1 MINRELIEVFSEIA
15 REKNIDR
22 TELGSI
28 IEQLF
33 LYIIEKQNG
42 DSSNCSVIV
51 NLDKGEIEIY
61 AEKTIV
67 DKVKEPHLE
76 ITLKEVLK
84 KDPDLSDLHVGDPYI
99 EVIEPKVFSRRIIA
113 HAKQFFSQRIIDVER
128 NYIYEDYANRVGEIV
143 IGVVHQVQRENIFIN
158 IDHAELRMPR
168 REQIPTERFRRGDT
182 TRAVIKSVE
191 ITAKG
196 PDIIV
201 SRSDNHFLFKL
212 FEMEVP
218 EIEDGIIEIT
228 KIARHPGERAKIIVN
243 SNDRR
248 IDAVGACVGMRG
260 SRIQAIV
267 RELNNEKIDIVNF
280 SERPEV
286 LIARALSPAKP
297 IELHIDDDRQYC
309 VAIFNKDD
317 LETAIGKG
325 GVNINL
331 ASQLTEYRIDA
342 YSAKEYET
350 FLKNQEITL
359 KSLPNFPKDAIQG
372 LSEIYINN
380 VAALLAANENKLLT
394 AEGVTEDS
402 LEEIYNIVQSFIE
415 VDNESDNSE
424 DTEDNLIKENQE

>member
-1 MINRELIEVFSEIA
+1 LINRELIDVFSEIA
-15 REKNIDR
+15 REKNVDR
-22 TELGSI
+22 SELGSI

-51 NLDKGEIEIY
+51 NIDKGEIEIY
-61 AEKTIV
+61 AEKIIT
-67 DKVKEPHLE
+67 KEVTDPNTE

-84 KDPDLSDLHVGDPYI
+84 QDPDLSDLEVGDPFI
-99 EVIEPKVFSRRIIA
+99 EVIDPRIFSRRIVA

-128 NYIYEDYANRVGEIV
+128 KYIYEDYANRVGEIV
-143 IGVVHQVQRENIFIN
+143 IGVVHQVQRDNIFIN

-196 PDIIV
+196 PDIVI
-201 SRSDNHFLFKL
+201 SRSDNHFLYKL

-228 KIARHPGERAKIIVN
+228 KIARHPGERAKIIV
-243 SNDRR
+243 SSHDRR

-267 RELNNEKIDIVNF
+267 RELNNEKIDIVNH
-280 SERPEV
+280 SDKPEI
-286 LIARALSPAKP
+286 LITRALSPAKP
-297 IELHIDDDRQYC
+297 LELHIDDERKYC
-309 VAIFNKDD
+309 VALFDKEE

-331 ASQLTEYRIDA
+331 ASKLIDYKIDA
-342 YSAKEYET
+342 FTPDEYESYQR
-350 FLKNQEITL
+350 NQEIML
-359 KSLPNFPKDAIQG
+359 KSVTDFPRGVTRSLADVN
-372 LSEIYINN
+372 INN
-380 VAALLAANENKLLT
+380 VAELLSASEERLLS
-394 AEGVTEDS
+394 AEMVTEEN
-402 LEEIYNIVQSFIE
+402 LEDIYNAVQSFIE
-415 VDNESDNSE
+415 VDK
-424 DTEDNLIKENQE
+424 KENTEEEQEEESKE

>member
-1 MINRELIEVFSEIA
+1 MINRELIEVFADIA

-33 LYIIEKQNG
+33 LYIIEKQNE

-67 DKVKEPHLE
+67 DKVENPHFE
-76 ITLKEVLK
+76 ITLKDVLK
-84 KDPDLSDLHVGDPYI
+84 QDPDLSDLQVGDPFI
-99 EVIEPKVFSRRIIA
+99 EVIDPRIFSRRIIA
-113 HAKQFFSQRIIDVER
+113 HAKQFFSQRIVDVER
-128 NYIYEDYANRVGEIV
+128 KYIYEDYANRVGEII
-143 IGVVHQVQRENIFIN
+143 IGVVHQVQRDNIYVN

-168 REQIPTERFRRGDT
+168 WEQIPSERFRRGDT

-196 PDIIV
+196 PDIII

-218 EIEDGIIEIT
+218 EIEDGIIEIK
-228 KIARHPGERAKIIVN
+228 KIARNPGERAKIIVN
-243 SNDRR
+243 SHDRR

-280 SERPEV
+280 SEKPEV
-286 LIARALSPAKP
+286 LITRALSPAKP
-297 IELHIDDDRQYC
+297 IELHIDDDRKYC
-309 VAIFNKDD
+309 VAIFDKDE

-342 YSAKEYET
+342 YSPAEYET
-350 FLKNQEITL
+350 FLKNQETSL
-359 KSLPNFPKDAIQG
+359 KSIPKFPKDALQG
-372 LSEIYINN
+372 LSEIYISN
-380 VAALLAANENKLLT
+380 VATLLSANEKKLLT
-394 AEGVTEDS
+394 VDGITEDS
-402 LEEIYNIVQSFIE
+402 LEEIYNLVQSFLEIDKE
-415 VDNESDNSE
+415 PDNSE
-424 DTEDNLIKENQE
+424 DAETNLTEETQE

>member
-22 TELGSI
+22 SELGSI

-33 LYIIEKQNG
+33 LYIIEKQNE

-51 NLDKGEIEIY
+51 NIDKGEIEIY

-67 DKVKEPHLE
+67 DKIENPHFE
-76 ITLKEVLK
+76 ITLKDVLK
-84 KDPDLSDLHVGDPYI
+84 QDPDLADLQVGDPFV
-99 EVIEPKVFSRRIIA
+99 EVIDPKIFNRRIIA
-113 HAKQFFSQRIIDVER
+113 HAKQFFSQRIVDVER
-128 NYIYEDYANRVGEIV
+128 KYIYEDYANRVGEIV
-143 IGVVHQVQRENIFIN
+143 IGVVHQVQRDNIYVN

-168 REQIPTERFRRGDT
+168 WEQIPTERFRRGDT

-196 PDIIV
+196 PDIVI

-228 KIARHPGERAKIIVN
+228 KIARNPGERAKIIVN
-243 SNDRR
+243 SHDRR

-280 SERPEV
+280 SEKPEV
-286 LIARALSPAKP
+286 LITRALSPAKP
-297 IELHIDDDRQYC
+297 IELHIDDDRKYC
-309 VAIFNKDD
+309 VAIFDKEE

-342 YSAKEYET
+342 YSPSEYET
-350 FLKNQEITL
+350 FLKNQETTL
-359 KSLPNFPKDAIQG
+359 KSIPKFPKIAMQG
-372 LSEIYINN
+372 LSEIHINN
-380 VAALLAANENKLLT
+380 VATLLAANENKLLT
-394 AEGVTEDS
+394 AEGITEDS
-402 LEEIYNIVQSFIE
+402 LEEIYNLVQSFLEIDKE
-415 VDNESDNSE
+415 PDNSE
-424 DTEDNLIKENQE
+424 DVKDDLTEETQK